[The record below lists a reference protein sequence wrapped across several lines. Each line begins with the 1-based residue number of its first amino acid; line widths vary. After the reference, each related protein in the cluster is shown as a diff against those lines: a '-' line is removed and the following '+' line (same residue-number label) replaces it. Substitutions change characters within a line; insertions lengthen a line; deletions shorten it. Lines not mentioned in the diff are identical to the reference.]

1 MINWPFEISTSKYS
15 RWYDQLIHKAQLRV
29 PIQGY
34 KETHHIIPRC
44 FGGGDS
50 KENLVQLTAR
60 EHYIAHAL
68 LWKMKFPGVHGS
80 KMAFAFNTFINKM
93 TTKER
98 GVNHTYTI
106 SSRMYETF
114 RKHYSQI
121 LKEKYAREGGTFL
134 GRKHSEETKR
144 KIGEKSKLKE
154 FKRGPDN
161 PNWGRKQNVS
171 PEGKARRDEALKERW
186 ADPEFREKMIQK
198 RKDFLQTPE
207 GIKQRENTSSR
218 TKGVKRDPAH
228 TEKMREAASAR
239 KGKSW
244 EEIYTPEQIEHMR
257 ASSKNKVYTPEG
269 KDRQREASRE
279 VGKRPK
285 SEEHRRKISESNKKV
300 DRWWTRGENNPNF
313 GKKKSEEERKAMSER
328 RLGKTLSPEMLE
340 MRRQRMLDKPKK
352 TCEHCGKVLSNT
364 ANYNRW
370 HGDNCKKKNL
380 HSLLFW

>member
-1 MINWPFEISTSKYS
+1 MISWPVKVAESKYS
-15 RWYDQLIHKAQLRV
+15 QWYEALITKAQNRT
-29 PIQGY
+29 IEGY
-34 KETHHIIPRC
+34 VEKHHIIPRS
-44 FGGGDS
+44 FGGNES
-50 KENLVQLTAR
+50 KSNLVRLTAR

-68 LWKMKFPGVHGS
+68 LWKMKFEGIYGS

-106 SSRMYETF
+106 SSRVYETF
-114 RKHYSQI
+114 RKHYSQM
-121 LKEKYAREGGTFL
+121 LKEKYAREGGTFT
-134 GRKHSEETKR
+134 GRTHSAETK
-144 KIGEKSKLKE
+144 KIIGEKSKLKE
-154 FKRGPDN
+154 FKRGPEH
-161 PNWGRKQNVS
+161 PNYGKSSFVT
-171 PEGKARRDEALKERW
+171 PEGKERQRAAIVKRW
-186 ADPEFREKMIQK
+186 LDPEFKK
-198 RKDFLQTPE
+198 RVLEQRKTSNLQPE
-207 GIKQRENTSSR
+207 VIANRKAASDAQR
-218 TKGVKRDPAH
+218 GVKKDPAH
-228 TEKMREAASAR
+228 TAGMRAAASLR
-239 KGKSW
+239 KGKKW

-257 ASSKNKVYTPEG
+257 ASAKNKVYTPEG

-370 HGDNCKKKNL
+370 HGDNCKLKIDQK
-380 HSLLFW
+380 